1 MWASLETRDG
11 GRRPEA
17 GLARP
22 LFMLNGAAFVVNAS
36 KSEEKKNIEKAIVL
50 YILNPS
56 QHQVL

>member
-36 KSEEKKNIEKAIVL
+36 KSEEKKAIML